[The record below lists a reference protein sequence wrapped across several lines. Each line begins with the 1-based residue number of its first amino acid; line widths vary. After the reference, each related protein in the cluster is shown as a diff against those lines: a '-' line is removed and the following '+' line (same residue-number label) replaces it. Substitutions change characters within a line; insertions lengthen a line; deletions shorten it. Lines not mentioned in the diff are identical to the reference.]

1 MITDDLR
8 QEIKREVTSQI
19 QQSEITDVKMEK
31 LKNEITGAESRLRVE
46 LKAVENR
53 LDNKIS
59 DVENRLDSKISDV
72 ENKLDNKISDVEN
85 RLDNKISKLE
95 GMMKVIITIT
105 SATAI
110 GIVMLML
117 KDIFK

>member
-19 QQSEITDVKMEK
+19 QQVEITDVKMEK

-46 LKAVENR
+46 LKAVEN
-53 LDNKIS
+53 KILA
-59 DVENRLDSKISDV
+59 VENRLDSKISDV
-72 ENKLDNKISDVEN
+72 ENKLDSKISDVEN

>member
-19 QQSEITDVKMEK
+19 QQVEITDVKMEK
-31 LKNEITGAESRLRVE
+31 LKNEITGAESRLRLE
-46 LKAVENR
+46 LKE
-53 LDNKIS
+53 
-59 DVENRLDSKISDV
+59 
-72 ENKLDNKISDVEN
+72 VEN

>member
-1 MITDDLR
+1 MISEELK
-8 QEIKREVTSQI
+8 QEIKKEVAI
-19 QQSEITDVKMEK
+19 AVHEIEITDIKVEKLRNEIANVKSE
-31 LKNEITGAESRLRVE
+31 LKNEITGVESRLRVE

-59 DVENRLDSKISDV
+59 DVKITFENR
-72 ENKLDNKISDVEN
+72 
-85 RLDNKISKLE
+85 ISKLE

>member
-19 QQSEITDVKMEK
+19 QQVEITDVKMEK

-46 LKAVENR
+46 LKAVEN
-53 LDNKIS
+53 KI
-59 DVENRLDSKISDV
+59 LAV
-72 ENKLDNKISDVEN
+72 ENKLDSKISDVEN

-95 GMMKVIITIT
+95 GMMKVVITIT

>member
-19 QQSEITDVKMEK
+19 QQVEITDVKMEK

-46 LKAVENR
+46 LKAVEN
-53 LDNKIS
+53 KI
-59 DVENRLDSKISDV
+59 LAV
-72 ENKLDNKISDVEN
+72 ENKLDSKISDVEN